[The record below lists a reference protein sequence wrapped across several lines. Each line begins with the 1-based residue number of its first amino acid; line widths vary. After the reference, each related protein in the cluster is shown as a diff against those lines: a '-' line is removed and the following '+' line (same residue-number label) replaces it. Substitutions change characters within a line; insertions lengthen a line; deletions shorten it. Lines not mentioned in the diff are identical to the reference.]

1 MADTPG
7 PVLVVDDDVALARA
21 MQRVLV
27 AAGRDVV
34 LAHDGRAAAEAIAT
48 RAFDVVVTDVNMP
61 GISGVELLR
70 AVRAKDLDVPVI
82 LVTGNPSLEVAME
95 AISLGAL
102 QYLAKPTPN
111 DVLVAA
117 VTRASL
123 LHKIARVERD
133 ALSMDASSHLAG
145 DQAGLQASFERALD
159 TMWMA
164 FQPIVAGENST
175 LYGYEA
181 LMRAK
186 EPSLPH
192 PGAILDAAERL
203 GRLEDLGR
211 RVRSLAARDFE
222 HAPGDARLFVNLHT
236 RDLLDESLFEPTAPL
251 ARFAERVVLELT
263 ERASLHE
270 VADVAA
276 RVARLRSAGYR
287 IAIDDLGA
295 GYAGLSSFAALE
307 PEIVKLD
314 MSLVRNVHQSSIR
327 RRLVASMTSLC
338 EEMNIQVVAEGI
350 ETAGER
356 DCIVG
361 LRCGL
366 LQGYLFARPG
376 PAFPAVA
383 T

>member
-1 MADTPG
+1 
-7 PVLVVDDDVALARA
+7 

-34 LAHDGRAAAEAIAT
+34 LAHDGREAAEAIAS
-48 RAFDVVVTDVNMP
+48 RPFDVVVTDVNMP

-82 LVTGNPSLEVAME
+82 LVTGDPSLEVAME

-123 LHKIARVERD
+123 LHKIARVKRD

-159 TMWMA
+159 TMWIA
-164 FQPIVAGENST
+164 FQPIVFGESRA

-211 RVRSLAARDFE
+211 RVRSLSARDFE
-222 HAPGDARLFVNLHT
+222 HAPADARLFVNLHT
-236 RDLLDESLFEPTAPL
+236 RDLLDPALFDPEQPL
-251 ARFAERVVLELT
+251 SRVANRVVLEIT
-263 ERASLHE
+263 ERASLHAIRD
-270 VADVAA
+270 VQKRVAA
-276 RVARLRSAGYR
+276 LREMGFRL
-287 IAIDDLGA
+287 AIDDLGA
-295 GYAGLSSFAALE
+295 GYAGLNSFSQLE
-307 PEIVKLD
+307 PEVAKLD
-314 MSLVRNVHQSSIR
+314 MALVRDVHKQPTKLT
-327 RRLVASMTSLC
+327 LVRTMISMCRELG
-338 EEMNIQVVAEGI
+338 IQVVAEGI
-350 ETAGER
+350 ETAEER
-356 DCIVG
+356 DALVWAGCD
-361 LRCGL
+361 L
-366 LQGYLFARPG
+366 LQGYLFAKPG
-376 PAFPAVA
+376 PAFPPSAF
-383 T
+383 